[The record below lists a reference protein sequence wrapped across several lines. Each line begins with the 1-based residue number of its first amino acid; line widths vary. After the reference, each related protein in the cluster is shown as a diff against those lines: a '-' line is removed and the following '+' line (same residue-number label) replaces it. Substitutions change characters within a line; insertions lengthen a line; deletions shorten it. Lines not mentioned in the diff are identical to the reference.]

1 MRQSRLMSLV
11 EAVTNVA
18 VGYGVAVVT
27 QLLVFPMFGLV
38 TTLGQNLAI
47 GAIFTTVSLAR
58 SYVLRRAVRALRE
71 RLPRSGLG
79 RVADDPPTGR
89 AVKDWTEEAES
100 VAPALGRCGG

>member
-1 MRQSRLMSLV
+1 MLTRRGGRWHVSTVTNLLDRLGEAMPQSRLMSLV

-27 QLLVFPMFGLV
+27 QLLVFPMFGLA

-58 SYVLRRAVRALRE
+58 SYVLRRAF
-71 RLPRSGLG
+71 
-79 RVADDPPTGR
+79 
-89 AVKDWTEEAES
+89 EAFR
-100 VAPALGRCGG
+100 G